1 MRFISI
7 DGGGCDDGLK
17 FSTRGGVR
25 RSRLVSK
32 RRLDAYNGQ
41 KKEGGGLKFI
51 YVQEIARVAN
61 AGVMRSPAQT
71 TDAASILSLSARTSL
86 RHRDRSIGRL
96 MSLML
101 CGDRRSLP
109 LFLPPKVSP
118 LTIFDIYSRRQRGS
132 SDGPRTVSSLGSD
145 QIAAVTTSTSACSTR
160 FNAVGGCARGVAL
173 EYLKVR
179 VV

>member
-61 AGVMRSPAQT
+61 AGVMRSREALKEGSR
-71 TDAASILSLSARTSL
+71 DERKLCAIGDDFSLLQDPLTSL
-86 RHRDRSIGRL
+86 QLD
-96 MSLML
+96 
-101 CGDRRSLP
+101 
-109 LFLPPKVSP
+109 K
-118 LTIFDIYSRRQRGS
+118 
-132 SDGPRTVSSLGSD
+132 
-145 QIAAVTTSTSACSTR
+145 STSASKSL
-160 FNAVGGCARGVAL
+160 API
-173 EYLKVR
+173 
-179 VV
+179 